1 VAARPKQRPYYHVSE
16 EEYRCS
22 MQILQHFLQ
31 KDDLNLETL
40 RSIAK
45 DLKIDTANTQQQT
58 QRHGSKTTDE
68 SPGSEEAVQ
77 NDSEP
82 DTEEIG
88 DLHEQLG
95 CLMQD
100 SLGEYRLSD
109 SGVQRGRC

>member
-1 VAARPKQRPYYHVSE
+1 
-16 EEYRCS
+16 
-22 MQILQHFLQ
+22 MQILRHFLQ
-31 KDDLNLETL
+31 KDELNLETL

-45 DLKIDTANTQQQT
+45 ELNIETTNTQQQT
-58 QRHGSKTTDE
+58 QRRDSKTTDE

-82 DTEEIG
+82 DTEEIA

-100 SLGEYRLSD
+100 SLGEYRSLPFE
-109 SGVQRGRC
+109 

>member
-1 VAARPKQRPYYHVSE
+1 
-16 EEYRCS
+16 
-22 MQILQHFLQ
+22 MQILRHFLQ
-31 KDDLNLETL
+31 KEDLNLEAL
-40 RSIAK
+40 RAIAK
-45 DLKIDTANTQQQT
+45 DLKIDTANPQQT
-58 QRHGSKTTDE
+58 QRRDSKATDD

-100 SLGEYRLSD
+100 SLGEYRSHHFLMLIAN
-109 SGVQRGRC
+109 C

>member
-1 VAARPKQRPYYHVSE
+1 
-16 EEYRCS
+16 
-22 MQILQHFLQ
+22 MQILRHFLPQ
-31 KDDLNLETL
+31 EELNLETL

-45 DLKIDTANTQQQT
+45 DLKIDTTNTQPT
-58 QRHGSKTTDE
+58 SQRRDSKTTDE

-100 SLGEYRLSD
+100 SLGEYRS
-109 SGVQRGRC
+109 SQIERTGRHLADIYRLCWSIL